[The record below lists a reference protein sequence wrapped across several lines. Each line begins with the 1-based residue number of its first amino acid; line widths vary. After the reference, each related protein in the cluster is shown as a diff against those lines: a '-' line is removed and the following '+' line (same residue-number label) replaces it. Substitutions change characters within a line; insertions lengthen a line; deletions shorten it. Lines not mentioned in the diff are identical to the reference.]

1 MEMINSFIKVSQS
14 CIINQLAVSG
24 INLEWDMDDGIVMV
38 DVSIATSGS
47 ESYGYRLHI
56 LKFDKDNRPDGD
68 MLIENLYKEE
78 HLESITSFVY
88 DTLMSGEMLG
98 SKKSLLEVTEDWV
111 IKSGTKDKLVE
122 VIKQAWGI

>member
-98 SKKSLLEVTEDWV
+98 SKKSLLEVTEDWI

-122 VIKQAWGI
+122 VIKQACGI

>member
-98 SKKSLLEVTEDWV
+98 SKKSLLEVTDDWV

-122 VIKQAWGI
+122 VIKQACGI

>member
-122 VIKQAWGI
+122 VIKQACGI

>member
-78 HLESITSFVY
+78 HLASITSFVY
-88 DTLMSGEMLG
+88 DTIMSGEMLG

-122 VIKQAWGI
+122 VIKQACGI